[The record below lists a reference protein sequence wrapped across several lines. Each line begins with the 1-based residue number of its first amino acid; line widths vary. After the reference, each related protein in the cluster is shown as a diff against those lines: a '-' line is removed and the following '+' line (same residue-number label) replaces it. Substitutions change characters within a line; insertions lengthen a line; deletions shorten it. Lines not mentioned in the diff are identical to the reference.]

1 MFAQTAPFDK
11 DEIKEEEPTAAPKT
25 IVPVPDDSSEN
36 SSRRS
41 EKMTQNLSPFSI
53 SSKKTSSL
61 AVQETEDDG
70 DIDLCCEEFLLCDD
84 DDDIIEEEE
93 EDTTTRELKA
103 KLFMISQRLNEAETK
118 LHRVLQ
124 NTK

>member
-1 MFAQTAPFDK
+1 MFAQTTKFDNETK
-11 DEIKEEEPTAAPKT
+11 RTTA
-25 IVPVPDDSSEN
+25 VPVADDLSEI

-41 EKMTQNLSPFSI
+41 EKI
-53 SSKKTSSL
+53 SKNSWSKKTTSL
-61 AVQETEDDG
+61 AVPETDDEFCGEECYEDDDETEDP
-70 DIDLCCEEFLLCDD
+70 
-84 DDDIIEEEE
+84 
-93 EDTTTRELKA
+93 TTRELKA